1 MNSELKKKN
10 QIDPGS
16 KGLPKNYP
24 VPPPDDDLLFYIQ
37 RNQNQDT
44 IVYKL
49 NRNPDGLI
57 NRDLPMHAYWIK
69 YTEGGIKRE
78 LNPIQTKLAFG
89 YESKEISKDL
99 YSFKFVSYQELT
111 FYIAK
116 KGDSDQYQV
125 ILDINGKRMHLSN
138 IYAYAVEFGVFPD
151 VKFIEFYGQNPEMD
165 LPSYEKIML
174 S

>member
-1 MNSELKKKN
+1 MNSELKKKY

-24 VPPPDDDLLFYIQ
+24 APPPDTDLLFYIQ

-49 NRNPDGLI
+49 NRNLDGLI

-69 YTEGGIKRE
+69 YSEGGINKE

-89 YESKEISKDL
+89 YESQEISRDL
-99 YSFKFVSYQELT
+99 YSFNFVSYKDLT
-111 FYIAK
+111 FYIVK
-116 KGDSDQYQV
+116 NQDSEKYEV
-125 ILDINGKRMHLSN
+125 IFDLNGKRIKLVN

-151 VKFIEFYGQNPEMD
+151 VKFIEFYGIDPNSG
-165 LPSYEKIML
+165 LPSFEKITL